1 MELANRA
8 YCAIE
13 VKAID
18 SERRTF
24 AGWATTASLDR
35 VGDTINPLGVR
46 FMNPLAL
53 LHGHR
58 HDLPIGTAKFKKPT
72 KKGVEFDAEMPV
84 ISEEYP
90 TLRERVNTAW
100 GELAYGLVRAVSIGF
115 KPIKYAF
122 TDQGVAY
129 DEVEVY
135 ELSTVSIPALP
146 EAVITSVKSM
156 AGGPLPMELIQ
167 EIKKFDLS
175 ARKSGPVRL
184 LASKAV
190 IPSGAVRLIRSQ

>member
-8 YCAIE
+8 YAAIQ

-18 SERRTF
+18 GDRRTF
-24 AGWATTASLDR
+24 SGWATTPSLDR
-35 VGDTINPLGVR
+35 VGDTINPMGVR
-46 FMNPLAL
+46 FANPLSL
-53 LHGHR
+53 LHGHK
-58 HDLPIGTAKFKKPT
+58 HDQPVGKATFKKPT
-72 KKGVEFDAEMPV
+72 KKGIEFDAEMPL
-84 ISEEYP
+84 ISEEFP

-100 GELAYGLVRAVSIGF
+100 GELKYDLVRAVSIGF

-129 DEVEVY
+129 EEVEVY

-184 LASKAV
+184 LASKTV
-190 IPSGAVRLIRSQ
+190 PSGAVRLIRSQ